1 MILFKHY
8 KNNKVYKV
16 VDLCLIQI
24 DDEWADAVI
33 YTNTEESEE
42 LKFVRSASE
51 FFKKFKRVQ
60 QQI

>member
-24 DDEWADAVI
+24 DDEWVDAVI